1 MNNETMDKTSI
12 RDKIRKEDQLNPAAS
27 TQPSMQA
34 RQFTRVSSRIFCM
47 DGEWFFQTRD
57 NDHGPFTRRE
67 ACEQALERFV
77 SEKLLTA

>member
-12 RDKIRKEDQLNPAAS
+12 RDKIRKEDQLNPAA
-27 TQPSMQA
+27 SMQA

>member
-1 MNNETMDKTSI
+1 MDKTSI
-12 RDKIRKEDQLNPAAS
+12 RDDLRQDEIRKEDKLIPGAS
-27 TQPSMQA
+27 THA

-47 DGEWFFQTRD
+47 DGEWYFQTRE

-77 SEKLLTA
+77 GERLLTA